1 MTVTDLSPRQRVV
14 MQYLVDGVSFK
25 DIADK
30 LGIRH
35 VTVKKHAIR
44 AREKTGATSLYQ
56 CIALLVAHG
65 VIVPA
70 EINDVNNK
78 EIGDPV

>member
-1 MTVTDLSPRQRVV
+1 MTVTDLSPRQRLV

-25 DIADK
+25 DVADK

-44 AREKTGATSLYQ
+44 AREKTGAKSLYQ
-56 CIALLVAHG
+56 CIAILVARG

-70 EINDVNNK
+70 DVDDDK
-78 EIGDPV
+78 HKGE